1 MHAPARDAGLMD
13 NDAERYYLYPVKIK
27 YLNDTAIY
35 SFCSDTYLSTL
46 INTKAISLSDII
58 LHITCTTISL
68 SSILKRYSNDA
79 VKSPLLNVAA
89 GGITLASL

>member
-1 MHAPARDAGLMD
+1 MTNFLPG
-13 NDAERYYLYPVKIK
+13 
-27 YLNDTAIY
+27 
-35 SFCSDTYLSTL
+35 
-46 INTKAISLSDII
+46 
-58 LHITCTTISL
+58 TISL

>member
-1 MHAPARDAGLMD
+1 MLNTLQTIPG
-13 NDAERYYLYPVKIK
+13 KK
-27 YLNDTAIY
+27 YNILTILLSIAFVVIPIY
-35 SFCSDTYLSTL
+35 QHLST
-46 INTKAISLSDII
+46 LSDII
-58 LHITCTTISL
+58 LHITKISL